1 VAGKIFV
8 NYRRDDAK
16 AEAARLHDKL
26 ALHFGAANVF
36 MDVDN
41 LLPGE
46 RFDLKLQ
53 EALAETDIFLAVI
66 GARWQELF
74 EARAASGQRDYVRE
88 EIAAALARKIVVI
101 PVPMDRAA
109 LPQEE
114 SLPPDIRELVLYH
127 KQDVAHESFG
137 RDVEALASAIE
148 GHRQAKANKGAEAAR
163 LAREKE
169 HAEIEAARRARQ
181 RAKEAAEAERRAL
194 ENERRAQRPSAAG
207 LPWKSATTIL
217 AFAAVAAAALLI
229 IQPSRQEP
237 PQVSHTQQPT
247 TAAPSRPAQARS
259 DEAANAAN
267 CGAIFAKCSDD
278 RKKYGCAIV
287 RFKSQVSQC
296 DMQCSIQIRDKLI
309 RSGVSTY
316 HIPKSGTFDYEE
328 TGCIAFRSDLGGT
341 SEGAECLRELLG
353 DKFKVGQCGGAGWAY
368 NIIAW

>member
-1 VAGKIFV
+1 MRVAGKIFV

-137 RDVEALASAIE
+137 RDVQALVSAIDA
-148 GHRQAKANKGAEAAR
+148 HRQAQANKAAGAAR
-163 LAREKE
+163 LARERE
-169 HAEIEAARRARQ
+169 QAEIEAARRARQ
-181 RAKEAAEAERRAL
+181 KRRKRPREGARRGKRRRRKSRRRAL
-194 ENERRAQRPSAAG
+194 RDRERRKIPRRSAARARRSG
-207 LPWKSATTIL
+207 MRTPPSFPGSLRLSWWRLLPWLFFLS
-217 AFAAVAAAALLI
+217 
-229 IQPSRQEP
+229 PSLG
-237 PQVSHTQQPT
+237 PQVRGWSLLKRHRKHRLRSRGLWPPSKLLRQKEFSSTLARAPFCSRRTPT
-247 TAAPSRPAQARS
+247 S
-259 DEAANAAN
+259 
-267 CGAIFAKCSDD
+267 
-278 RKKYGCAIV
+278 
-287 RFKSQVSQC
+287 
-296 DMQCSIQIRDKLI
+296 
-309 RSGVSTY
+309 
-316 HIPKSGTFDYEE
+316 
-328 TGCIAFRSDLGGT
+328 
-341 SEGAECLRELLG
+341 CLRPP
-353 DKFKVGQCGGAGWAY
+353 A
-368 NIIAW
+368 